1 MNKNIISIDLGPT
14 IRALQ
19 AAEDLATAG
28 AKANIPLVPVCFHE
42 QDGRN
47 RYWSRQF
54 GEAARRVGEKPVN
67 LPIGSFILARED
79 GAWNI
84 GILAA
89 FADQPA
95 TGFKVIWLPMVDV
108 KLTEVKATDPD
119 AGNLNVIRFV
129 DISTPHQSYRYDAA
143 HVAWPGDV
151 VHVFHLLH
159 FFAPSR
165 FELEA

>member
-28 AKANIPLVPVCFHE
+28 DKANIPLVPVCFHE

-47 RYWSRQF
+47 RYWSREI
-54 GEAARRVGEKPVN
+54 GEQARRVGEKPVN
-67 LPIGSFILARED
+67 LPVGSFILARED

-89 FADQPA
+89 FEDQPA

-108 KLTEVKATDPD
+108 KLTEVKPD
-119 AGNLNVIRFV
+119 HFI
-129 DISTPHQSYRYDAA
+129 DISTNHYRYAAA
-143 HVAWPGDV
+143 HVTSPGDV

-159 FFAPSR
+159 FFAPSS
-165 FELEA
+165 FGLEA